1 MNVLFLALDVD
12 LLVPRGDA
20 IHVREQVKFLAERG
34 HRIDLVTAT
43 QDGMSGLGSNVHSH
57 TAIGM
62 DLVVVRKCRAIVRAG
77 QAAVVYERRLSPKIA
92 FAVSRLSRIPFVVE
106 VNGVEEEAA
115 MQGRPSTSPL
125 RPLKFRV
132 RKRMYRAAARVVAV
146 TDRLATHTWQL
157 YGLPS
162 EKVVTIPN
170 GVDLATFAPINAA
183 QARRDLGLAGA
194 NWVVFVGNLVGWQG
208 VDVLLRAAPR
218 VVREQSDARFLLV
231 GAGVLRPALETLAR
245 DLGIQPYVRF
255 VGAVQHELVPIHI
268 GAATVCVAPFTRRR
282 NEGIGVSPL
291 KVYEYLAAGR
301 PVVASA
307 IPGIDDM
314 LVRSGAGRV
323 VEPDNPE
330 ALAEALARLLTS
342 PAECAEMGQAA
353 RAFAVAECSWAR
365 TAASLERVLVE
376 AASWSA

>member
-43 QDGMSGLGSNVHSH
+43 HDGMSGLGSNVHSH
-57 TAIGM
+57 TAIGTE
-62 DLVVVRKCRAIVRAG
+62 LVVIRKCRAIVRAG

-115 MQGRPSTSPL
+115 MRGRPSTSPL

-170 GVDLATFAPINAA
+170 GVDLATFAPIDAA

-231 GAGVLRPALETLAR
+231 GEGVLRPALETRAH
-245 DLGIQPYVRF
+245 PYRRRH
-255 VGAVQHELVPIHI
+255 GLRRAVHAPSKRRHR
-268 GAATVCVAPFTRRR
+268 GVAPQSVRISRCWASCGCLSDSGNRRHAC
-282 NEGIGVSPL
+282 PL
-291 KVYEYLAAGR
+291 R
-301 PVVASA
+301 
-307 IPGIDDM
+307 
-314 LVRSGAGRV
+314 
-323 VEPDNPE
+323 
-330 ALAEALARLLTS
+330 
-342 PAECAEMGQAA
+342 
-353 RAFAVAECSWAR
+353 SWAR
-365 TAASLERVLVE
+365 RGAGQSGGARGGTGAPPGEPCRMRSNGARRSGVCRRGVLVG
-376 AASWSA
+376 AHSGIFGAGARGGGIPVCVIGAFL

>member
-1 MNVLFLALDVD
+1 MDTGDWMNVLFLALDVD

-43 QDGMSGLGSNVHSH
+43 HDGMSGLGSNVHSH
-57 TAIGM
+57 TAIG
-62 DLVVVRKCRAIVRAG
+62 
-77 QAAVVYERRLSPKIA
+77 
-92 FAVSRLSRIPFVVE
+92 
-106 VNGVEEEAA
+106 
-115 MQGRPSTSPL
+115 
-125 RPLKFRV
+125 
-132 RKRMYRAAARVVAV
+132 
-146 TDRLATHTWQL
+146 TDRLATHTWQR

-162 EKVVTIPN
+162 EKVGTIPT
-170 GVDLATFAPINAA
+170 GVDLATFAPIDAA

-218 VVREQSDARFLLV
+218 VVREQSDARFLLG
-231 GAGVLRPALETLAR
+231 GAGVLRPALETLTR

-255 VGAVQHELVPIHI
+255 VGAMQHELVPIHI
-268 GAATVCVAPFTRRR
+268 GAATVCVAPFTRYR

-291 KVYEYLAAGR
+291 KVYEYLAVGR

-330 ALAEALARLLTS
+330 ALAEALARLLAS
-342 PAECAEMGQAA
+342 PAECAVMGHSA

-376 AASWSA
+376 AASRSA